1 MLRSCRNTYFSI
13 LIDILYSADCLL
25 HHRWTR
31 RSPASSS
38 PIRSAMGK
46 DLGQHST
53 ATLWNKLSRPRST
66 PLSTGYS
73 VENAT
78 FTSAIALTRAPDGMT
93 RGGHGFDHD
102 FLAVCCALHV
112 EIPVKKHQR
121 TTPGQRHPRHPLLAR
136 GSMRVRCA
144 QSHHRVIAEVKTCSD
159 FRLASA
165 EIHNRTDHRTSSS
178 IATAALC
185 TARWASAHLSA

>member
-102 FLAVCCALHV
+102 FLAVCMGA
-112 EIPVKKHQR
+112 
-121 TTPGQRHPRHPLLAR
+121 TG
-136 GSMRVRCA
+136 
-144 QSHHRVIAEVKTCSD
+144 
-159 FRLASA
+159 RLASRMGRVRF
-165 EIHNRTDHRTSSS
+165 IRRNVGRSSS
-178 IATAALC
+178 QESIARPAPSLM
-185 TARWASAHLSA
+185 RHGSHVRVLRLR

>member
-38 PIRSAMGK
+38 PIRSAMGN

-102 FLAVCCALHV
+102 FLAVCAGPLGVNRQLEGEVPSSTRPRSTPQPHSLLHITAESCPSSRLTHV
-112 EIPVKKHQR
+112 IDIVKRVAVGGR
-121 TTPGQRHPRHPLLAR
+121 TRRIR
-136 GSMRVRCA
+136 R
-144 QSHHRVIAEVKTCSD
+144 
-159 FRLASA
+159 
-165 EIHNRTDHRTSSS
+165 
-178 IATAALC
+178 
-185 TARWASAHLSA
+185 

>member
-102 FLAVCCALHV
+102 FLAVCPRPSRADY
-112 EIPVKKHQR
+112 R
-121 TTPGQRHPRHPLLAR
+121 TRFRARGAAAAAANALLAPRARLRPAKSWLDRRR
-136 GSMRVRCA
+136 GRGCRCA
-144 QSHHRVIAEVKTCSD
+144 CIKE
-159 FRLASA
+159 
-165 EIHNRTDHRTSSS
+165 RTEMVRK
-178 IATAALC
+178 
-185 TARWASAHLSA
+185 